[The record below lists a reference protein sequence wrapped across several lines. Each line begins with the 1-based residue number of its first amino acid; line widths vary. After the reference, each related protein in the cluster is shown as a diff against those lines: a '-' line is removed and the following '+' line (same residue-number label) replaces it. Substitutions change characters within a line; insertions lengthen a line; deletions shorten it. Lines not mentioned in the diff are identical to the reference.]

1 MQDTLYME
9 AYYGK
14 LPEFEQIEACF
25 ASIIKKARTEKYK
38 SNPNTYPE
46 TKKIQKEKRLEF
58 SVRFLEKLR
67 NLENLFGV
75 LVVIILLLKKG

>member
-46 TKKIQKEKRLEF
+46 TKKIQK
-58 SVRFLEKLR
+58 
-67 NLENLFGV
+67 
-75 LVVIILLLKKG
+75 LKKS